1 MDAKTENRLLEF
13 LYKVYNKM
21 AHPLPVEQCNIDN
34 WIEMCGTPVL
44 RKQIALMGCDAVT
57 AEEWYQKYGHD
68 TYLTREEM
76 FIFFVKLK
84 TNPTHDTTPRMVGK
98 PKASPQAIELLM
110 HASRGGRFSGLLPG

>member
-1 MDAKTENRLLEF
+1 
-13 LYKVYNKM
+13 
-21 AHPLPVEQCNIDN
+21 
-34 WIEMCGTPVL
+34 MCGTPVL
-44 RKQIALMGCDAVT
+44 CKQIALMGCDAVT

-98 PKASPQAIELLM
+98 PKASPQVIELLM

>member
-1 MDAKTENRLLEF
+1 
-13 LYKVYNKM
+13 
-21 AHPLPVEQCNIDN
+21 
-34 WIEMCGTPVL
+34 MCGTAVL

-76 FIFFVKLK
+76 FIFLVKLK

-110 HASRGGRFSGLLPG
+110 YASRGGRFSGLLPG